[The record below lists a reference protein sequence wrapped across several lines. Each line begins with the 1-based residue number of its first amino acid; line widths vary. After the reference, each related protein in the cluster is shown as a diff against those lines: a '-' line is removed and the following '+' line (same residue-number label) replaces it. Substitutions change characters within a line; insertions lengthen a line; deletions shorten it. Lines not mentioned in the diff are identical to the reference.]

1 MGFIFHSSLKM
12 IKTASATNFKILKF
26 VLNFFYPFLG
36 QQNQFEQQI
45 WFQLKSSVTICTKVM
60 PLWLKRSVTRFAKV
74 MPLWL
79 KRSVTIFTKVMPLWQ
94 NFKSLIVYLLI
105 IWGIQV
111 LIIFLFKLATLHPP
125 VKSLLQLFVLSCRIG
140 IKGFE
145 LTTTTTAARTFHS

>member
-1 MGFIFHSSLKM
+1 M
-12 IKTASATNFKILKF
+12 
-26 VLNFFYPFLG
+26 NFFYPFLV

-45 WFQLKSSVTICTKVM
+45 WFQLKSSVTICT
-60 PLWLKRSVTRFAKV
+60 KV

-125 VKSLLQLFVLSCRIG
+125 VKSLLQLLSCHAESVSKDLNSRPQPPQPEPFTLSLIY
-140 IKGFE
+140 IKEIWLEAAGHMLGFNQLE
-145 LTTTTTAARTFHS
+145 CFI